1 MNEKMKRLK
10 KLTDKKNIDLVNFE
24 AREQFTPSAL
34 ESLIRENDLLIKSL
48 KKPGE
53 IDIDY

>member
-24 AREQFTPSAL
+24 AKEQFTPSAL